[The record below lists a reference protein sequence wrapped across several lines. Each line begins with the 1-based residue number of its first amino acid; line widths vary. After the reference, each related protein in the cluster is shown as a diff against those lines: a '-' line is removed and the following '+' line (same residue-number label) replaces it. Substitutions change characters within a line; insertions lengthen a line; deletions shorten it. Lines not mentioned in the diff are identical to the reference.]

1 MYLLPTGV
9 GEAKPLGQDSI
20 NHVRVR
26 WLADGKRLIF
36 SGNEPGHGLRLYVQ
50 SVEEGKPRA
59 FSPEGINSNFVPSP
73 NGELVAAVGPDQKL
87 YTYPINGGE
96 RRLVPGVQP
105 GEAPTGWSSDGRTL
119 FVFQY
124 GQIPTQVVQID
135 MASGQRKLWK
145 ELDPADA
152 AGIDTINGVMMTADA
167 KGYVYGYIRTLCDL
181 YLVEGL
187 K

>member
-1 MYLLPTGV
+1 M
-9 GEAKPLGQDSI
+9 

-26 WLADGKRLIF
+26 WMADGKRLVF

-50 SVEEGKPRA
+50 AVDEGGPPRA
-59 FSPEGINSNFVPSP
+59 ISPEGINSTFVPSP
-73 NGELVAAVGPDQKL
+73 NGELVAALGPDRKI

-96 RRLVPGVQP
+96 PRLVPGVQP
-105 GEAPTGWSSDGRTL
+105 DEAPNGWSSDGRTL
-119 FVFQY
+119 FVFRY
-124 GQIPTQVVQID
+124 GEIPAQVVEID
-135 MASGQRKLWK
+135 IATGQRKPWK
-145 ELDPADA
+145 QLDPADP
-152 AGIDTINGVMMTADA
+152 AGIDTINGIMMTADA